1 MSIEDKEGR
10 HGRSVR
16 LTTSI
21 NTRLITLCEHLGVTP
36 NAYLVQAIGKAIT
49 QDEMHFKVGQSNDSL
64 MQMMAAFQG
73 QVSELMTPQEP
84 SEEKQLTLDQDS

>member
-1 MSIEDKEGR
+1 MSIEEKEGR

-21 NTRLITLCEHLGVTP
+21 NTRLINLCEHLGVTP

-49 QDEMHFKVGQSNDSL
+49 QDEMHFKIGQTNDSV
-64 MQMMAAFQG
+64 MQMMAAFQNE
-73 QVSELMTPQEP
+73 VSDALQTHN
-84 SEEKQLTLDQDS
+84 EEKQLPLDKDL